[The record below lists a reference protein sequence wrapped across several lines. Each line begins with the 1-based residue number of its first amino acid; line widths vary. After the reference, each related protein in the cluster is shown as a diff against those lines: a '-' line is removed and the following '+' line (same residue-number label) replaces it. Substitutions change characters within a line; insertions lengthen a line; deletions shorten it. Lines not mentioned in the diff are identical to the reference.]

1 MTKIKHYVASE
12 VLAGMFL
19 LICAVTFYYFAVL
32 KTEYHESWLLDLGHS
47 DATEY
52 FAQAKALLKDG
63 YPYVQIGYAKV
74 PSVYPFGYPVLML
87 PWLKI
92 LPHGD
97 AILAPF
103 RTNQTIGLLL
113 IVAVFGFYAYLAMPL
128 TGGLAALLL
137 ATLPGFFTFCRSP
150 LSEISGTALV
160 VLAFMFAYLGLT
172 EERRWKIYI
181 SALLLGL
188 ALSIRLQLIF
198 FAPLLLTIA
207 LFPAR
212 GKRLCWCLHCVAVVI
227 VFILAASPV
236 LVLNTIQFHS
246 PFKTGYDYWFPSL
259 VESQLLLSFRYIP
272 ANLARLWRELT
283 LYPLPDYIVSE
294 FYGTGTCFVPAFV
307 LLVCA
312 GVFFIR
318 PHRFVVCALLAGLS
332 FLITTLCYMFSKKD
346 IRFYLPLLVLLVAV
360 AVLPVTWAGK
370 NLVAGK
376 RLIAAAAIFVLFAMA
391 CLGYPSR
398 SGELVATN
406 RLQAW
411 DALHFNN
418 PPRGSIEFVAQKHLV
433 ELVGNQPGI
442 VFSDIDPAYLNALL
456 PDPFVAA
463 PLDGKR
469 YVGFSEIFHYDRP
482 QATALVK
489 RGLKQSLP
497 VYALFVSQDE
507 VNEEAPRLPELD
519 GYEWVAYAQLIQTPS
534 IRSVASTVQFTMA
547 ALPVA
552 MPTMKPAPGTYVTYD
567 GQKNVVIATTTPGAQ
582 LSYTMD
588 GSTPTPTHGTVTT
601 YNNATV
607 VIPYG
612 TTTLKVMA
620 SRSGYTDSPV
630 VSGDYTI
637 NRATDAVILKLTP
650 RNR

>member
-1 MTKIKHYVASE
+1 
-12 VLAGMFL
+12 
-19 LICAVTFYYFAVL
+19 
-32 KTEYHESWLLDLGHS
+32 
-47 DATEY
+47 
-52 FAQAKALLKDG
+52 
-63 YPYVQIGYAKV
+63 
-74 PSVYPFGYPVLML
+74 
-87 PWLKI
+87 
-92 LPHGD
+92 
-97 AILAPF
+97 
-103 RTNQTIGLLL
+103 
-113 IVAVFGFYAYLAMPL
+113 
-128 TGGLAALLL
+128 
-137 ATLPGFFTFCRSP
+137 
-150 LSEISGTALV
+150 
-160 VLAFMFAYLGLT
+160 
-172 EERRWKIYI
+172 
-181 SALLLGL
+181 
-188 ALSIRLQLIF
+188 
-198 FAPLLLTIA
+198 
-207 LFPAR
+207 
-212 GKRLCWCLHCVAVVI
+212 
-227 VFILAASPV
+227 
-236 LVLNTIQFHS
+236 
-246 PFKTGYDYWFPSL
+246 
-259 VESQLLLSFRYIP
+259 
-272 ANLARLWRELT
+272 
-283 LYPLPDYIVSE
+283 
-294 FYGTGTCFVPAFV
+294 
-307 LLVCA
+307 
-312 GVFFIR
+312 
-318 PHRFVVCALLAGLS
+318 
-332 FLITTLCYMFSKKD
+332 
-346 IRFYLPLLVLLVAV
+346 
-360 AVLPVTWAGK
+360 VTWAGK

-418 PPRGSIEFVAQKHLV
+418 PPRRSIEFVAQKHLV
-433 ELVGNQPGI
+433 ELFGNQPGI

-534 IRSVASTVQFTMA
+534 IRSVASAVQFTMA

-552 MPTMKPAPGTYVTYD
+552 MPTMKPAPGTYGTYD
-567 GQKNVVIATTTPGAQ
+567 GQKNVAIATTTSGAQ

-588 GSTPTPTHGTVTT
+588 GTTPTPTHGTVTT
-601 YNNATV
+601 YNNATI

-620 SRSGYTDSPV
+620 YRSGYTDSPV

-637 NRATDAVILKLTP
+637 NRATDAVILKLMP